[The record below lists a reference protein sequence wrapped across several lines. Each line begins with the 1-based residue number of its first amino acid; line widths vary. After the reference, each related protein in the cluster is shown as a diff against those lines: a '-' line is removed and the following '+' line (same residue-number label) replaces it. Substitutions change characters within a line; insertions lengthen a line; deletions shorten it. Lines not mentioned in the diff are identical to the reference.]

1 MFTLEWPMLFVLL
14 DCTIIKLSSY
24 QPLCIKDGVV
34 RIHSNLILCSITNQ
48 PLCVCECYVAGCCT
62 ITLHEKHIFHM
73 SNMLSPRMRVSNEN
87 RIF

>member
-1 MFTLEWPMLFVLL
+1 MFFVLL
-14 DCTIIKLSSY
+14 DCTVIKLSSN

-48 PLCVCECYVAGCCT
+48 PLCVCECNVAGCCT

-73 SNMLSPRMRVSNEN
+73 SNKLTQRMRASNEN